1 MCHAMCHAHAMHTP
15 CTRHARAMQVELLGE
30 SGDEVTDDDEEDVE
44 LWTGDEA
51 PPTLAGAPARKPVTV
66 TAEHV
71 RVAK

>member
-1 MCHAMCHAHAMHTP
+1 
-15 CTRHARAMQVELLGE
+15 MQVELLGE

-51 PPTLAGAPARKPVTV
+51 LPTLAGAPARKPVTV